1 MQQEAQLKLFPKHFH
16 DAVDVVPLMWG
27 LCWPEAPT
35 QLTRSWGAKTLPEH
49 LHYSA
54 GLSVASQFL
63 TAVSFGNAQSK
74 DICFLSLGFLCS
86 SSQKRRGQSSL
97 IQPSNN
103 YNVHINSVG
112 FGAFKY

>member
-1 MQQEAQLKLFPKHFH
+1 MQQETRLKLFPKRVH
-16 DAVDVVPLMWG
+16 DAVGVAALMG
-27 LCWPEAPT
+27 VLCRPEAPT
-35 QLTRSWGAKTLPEH
+35 LLTRSWGAETLLEH
-49 LHYSA
+49 LRYSA